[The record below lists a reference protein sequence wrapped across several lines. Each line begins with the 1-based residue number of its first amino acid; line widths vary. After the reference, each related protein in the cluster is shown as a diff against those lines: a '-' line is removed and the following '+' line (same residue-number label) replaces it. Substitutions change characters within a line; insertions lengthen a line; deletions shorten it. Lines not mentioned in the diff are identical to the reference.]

1 LRNSVSTFQKYY
13 RFKTKK
19 ILQTG
24 YNKMA
29 HLSSSSL
36 LSSKRKL
43 IAVCQMTATNN
54 KQENIKTCIDLI
66 KSARNEDCLV

>member
-1 LRNSVSTFQKYY
+1 
-13 RFKTKK
+13 
-19 ILQTG
+19 
-24 YNKMA
+24 MA
-29 HLSSSSL
+29 HLSL